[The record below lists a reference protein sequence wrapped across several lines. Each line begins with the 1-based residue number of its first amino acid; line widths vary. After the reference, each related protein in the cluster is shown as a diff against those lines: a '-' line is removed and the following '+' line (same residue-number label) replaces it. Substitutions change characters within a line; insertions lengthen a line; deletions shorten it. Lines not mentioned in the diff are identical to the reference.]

1 MNDAGKWMYYENGK
15 PVTGKKDI
23 GGKLGCPMSEPGR
36 LNNKSRFSLILPGEV
51 LRVPEK

>member
-1 MNDAGKWMYYENGK
+1 DSFWS
-15 PVTGKKDI
+15 I
-23 GGKLGCPMSEPGR
+23 SRKLGCPMSELER